1 MRWATIVL
9 SMVALAAACSGPE
22 PSRFGPTRVQ
32 TPEAQQ
38 GGERPVPP
46 EAKPAEPAP
55 RFGQTTDE
63 ASDEYLTRRIASE
76 LEREVREREQ
86 RQAEE
91 ERRRQE
97 FEQQQQQ
104 QQQETVYGARYTPY
118 YAERPGYYFPW
129 HTVLGGT
136 IGGVI
141 GHQSGHRDEGILIGA
156 SIGLLNDCL
165 RWRW

>member
-1 MRWATIVL
+1 MRWATVVL
-9 SMVALAAACSGPE
+9 SIVALAAACSGPE

-32 TPEAQQ
+32 TAEQQ
-38 GGERPVPP
+38 GAERPAPA
-46 EAKPAEPAP
+46 EARPAEPAP

-91 ERRRQE
+91 ERQRQQ
-97 FEQQQQQ
+97 FEQEQQQ
-104 QQQETVYGARYTPY
+104 QQQETVYGARG
-118 YAERPGYYFPW
+118 ERPGYYFPW